1 MIARTARTFLIL
13 GLVAVCAL
21 ILAEPALSQCAMCKA
36 AVENAKNG
44 AALVRRLNLGIVV
57 LLVPPVAMFCGLFG
71 LAYRHRSTS
80 KDDGRNQ

>member
-1 MIARTARTFLIL
+1 MTERTARTFLIL
-13 GLVAVCAL
+13 GLVVVCVL

-57 LLVPPVAMFCGLFG
+57 LLIPPVVMFCGLFG
-71 LAYRHRSTS
+71 LAYRRRKISGA
-80 KDDGRNQ
+80 DERNW

>member
-1 MIARTARTFLIL
+1 MTARTARTFLIL
-13 GLVAVCAL
+13 GLAAVCVI

-57 LLVPPVAMFCGLFG
+57 LLVPPVAMFCGLFS
-71 LAYRHRSTS
+71 LAYRHRNNSE
-80 KDDGRNQ
+80 DDGQN